1 MYFIFSLPVLILLW
15 LIKSNE
21 QVGLTSHGL
30 QLCVC
35 HLCYISSACIRPHP
49 LSWKS
54 AWFPSP
60 EIFIFPLCL
69 HFKLAQRCLFL
80 LSTRLVQWISFLSFF
95 LSLPLC
101 LCLYVP
107 VTLSRSLMR
116 FRSLSVLCQP
126 PVARE
131 QMSILSDVPCT
142 NHPRTDTAQRR
153 RLTQL
158 MHVEYKCPRV
168 CRALVRAHSLIHN
181 CNNTHS
187 KIKPLTVHQK
197 HQ

>member
-142 NHPRTDTAQRR
+142 NHPRTDTA
-153 RLTQL
+153 LHEEKTDT
-158 MHVEYKCPRV
+158 
-168 CRALVRAHSLIHN
+168 
-181 CNNTHS
+181 THACWVQVS
-187 KIKPLTVHQK
+187 TCVSCAGKSTLPHP
-197 HQ
+197 

>member
-80 LSTRLVQWISFLSFF
+80 LSTCLVQWISFLSFPSPLSLSVCPCHT
-95 LSLPLC
+95 LSLPHA
-101 LCLYVP
+101 
-107 VTLSRSLMR
+107 LS
-116 FRSLSVLCQP
+116 FALSPLSTSCCKRANVYFKRCAMHQP
-126 PVARE
+126 PPHRHSTE
-131 QMSILSDVPCT
+131 EK
-142 NHPRTDTAQRR
+142 TDT
-153 RLTQL
+153 
-158 MHVEYKCPRV
+158 
-168 CRALVRAHSLIHN
+168 
-181 CNNTHS
+181 THACWVQVS
-187 KIKPLTVHQK
+187 TCVSCAGKSTLPHP
-197 HQ
+197 